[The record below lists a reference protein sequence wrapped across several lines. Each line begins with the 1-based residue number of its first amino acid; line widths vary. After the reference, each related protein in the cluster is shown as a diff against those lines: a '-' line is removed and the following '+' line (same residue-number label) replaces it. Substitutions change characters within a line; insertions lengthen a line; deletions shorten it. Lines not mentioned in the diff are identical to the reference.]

1 MVFAATTLDAIVV
14 RLIGSQRCV
23 TAKIQAFGF
32 HTTRHLTAFTLVGIG
47 AEIGIIQTVL
57 RHKRANTTERYL
69 RSIELEGVRAALEEL
84 TRSRKAK
91 AIPFPRSRE
100 KAVGGSEK

>member
-1 MVFAATTLDAIVV
+1 MGRSFTIRHHFM
-14 RLIGSQRCV
+14 RLLCV
-23 TAKIQAFGF
+23 TAKIKPFEF
-32 HTTRHLTAFTLVGIG
+32 HTTRDLTAFTLIG
-47 AEIGIIQTVL
+47 LGDEIGIIQTVL

-84 TRSRKAK
+84 TRYRKAK
-91 AIPFPRSRE
+91 AIPLPRSRE